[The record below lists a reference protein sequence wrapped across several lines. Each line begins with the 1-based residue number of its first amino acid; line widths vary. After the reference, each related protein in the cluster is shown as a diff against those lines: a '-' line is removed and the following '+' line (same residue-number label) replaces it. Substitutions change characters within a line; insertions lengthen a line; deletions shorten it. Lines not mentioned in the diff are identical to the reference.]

1 MFRAEIVDAN
11 SASVVSGALGIPLLR
26 LSAGNQKLLGEEIM
40 ENQTQ
45 LNRQQP
51 NIQQFVQSIE

>member
-40 ENQTQ
+40 VNQTQ